1 MGDMNLFATSYPYSS
16 DPADV
21 VENQRNMNN
30 MNWFCSDVQCRGAY
44 PFYANRF
51 FKENNIVIKK
61 EEGDDELLK
70 KGVVDFYTF
79 SYYMSTCVTTHD
91 DVKDRVSGN
100 MVGGVKNPYLKSS
113 DWGWQIDPIGLRYS
127 LNEIYARYGLP
138 MMIVENGLGAYDKLE
153 EDGSIH
159 DPYRVDYLRQ
169 HIQQMAEAVED
180 GVDLM
185 GYTMWGPIDLVSAST
200 GEMAKRYGFIYV
212 EKYDDGTGSLARRRK
227 DSFYWYKKVIE
238 TNGEDLA

>member
-1 MGDMNLFATSYPYSS
+1 
-16 DPADV
+16 
-21 VENQRNMNN
+21 
-30 MNWFCSDVQCRGAY
+30 
-44 PFYANRF
+44 
-51 FKENNIVIKK
+51 
-61 EEGDDELLK
+61 
-70 KGVVDFYTF
+70 
-79 SYYMSTCVTTHD
+79 
-91 DVKDRVSGN
+91 
-100 MVGGVKNPYLKSS
+100 VGGVKNPYLKSS

-159 DPYRVDYLRQ
+159 DPYRIDYLRQ

-227 DSFYWYKKVIE
+227 DSFFWYKKVIE
-238 TNGEDLA
+238 TNGEDLT